1 MSLCQFYKIYVYN
14 AWHRVGIKKKKK
26 AIIMLELE
34 KGNQY
39 LSGK

>member
-1 MSLCQFYKIYVYN
+1 MCTMP
-14 AWHRVGIKKKKK
+14 GIGLVLRKKKK